1 MATLLTEVG
10 ACQLRREPQQQP
22 DHSQPHL
29 ATRVEQRAP
38 VVRVRVRVTAVG
50 LGLGLGLG
58 LGVDQHA
65 PVRGTRQRLSQ
76 LQPMRQRR
84 PARCRLLP
92 QLPQQRDGT
101 HAHLRVV
108 GLAQARVDLPGKQ
121 PRVTSAAQPSTAPR
135 QRRVQPRAASSL
147 GKPRPI
153 GRCALAGR
161 AHRTTGLAF
170 HRGWDGAEQRRA
182 GAQQA

>member
-38 VVRVRVRVTAVG
+38 VVRVRVRVTAV
-50 LGLGLGLG
+50 GLGLGLG